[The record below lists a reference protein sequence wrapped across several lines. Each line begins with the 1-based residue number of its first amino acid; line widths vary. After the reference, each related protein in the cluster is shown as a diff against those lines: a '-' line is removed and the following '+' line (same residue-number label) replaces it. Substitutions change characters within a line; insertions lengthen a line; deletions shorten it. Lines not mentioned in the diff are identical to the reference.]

1 MTPLLEIA
9 GVTKAFGGLAA
20 LDGLD
25 LHVGEGEIVSAIGP
39 NGAGKSTLFNVITGL
54 YAPDAGDI
62 KLRGDSIVGRAP
74 HQITKLGIGRTFQNV
89 HLFANMTVLENAMV
103 GQHSRSKTGVF
114 GAIFHLPGTKAEE
127 EQIREQAKDALGF
140 FGTRLSGYRQDQPA
154 FVLSYANRRRL
165 EMARAIATEPSL
177 LLLDEPT
184 AGMNPSETL
193 ELRDNIR
200 RMRDEQRT
208 PVLELRDVSSHYG
221 LVSVL
226 RDVTMEI
233 YPGEMVCLLGGN
245 ASGKTT
251 TLKTILGYV
260 TPTTGEVAVDGE
272 VVSGMPTVEVVR
284 RGVSMVPE
292 NRRLFPNMTVDENL
306 ELGAY
311 QQTDKAKIAEDRDR
325 VLELFPR
332 VRERLKQ
339 KAGTLSG
346 GEQQMVAMGRALMAD
361 PKVLLMDEPSMGLSP
376 VLVDQVFE
384 IIKSIR
390 ALGRT
395 VFVVEQN
402 ANMAL
407 SIADRGYVIQTG
419 QVVLADT
426 AENLLANPLMR
437 EAYLGE
443 L

>member
-1 MTPLLEIA
+1 MSDPE
-9 GVTKAFGGLAA
+9 
-20 LDGLD
+20 
-25 LHVGEGEIVSAIGP
+25 P
-39 NGAGKSTLFNVITGL
+39 
-54 YAPDAGDI
+54 
-62 KLRGDSIVGRAP
+62 
-74 HQITKLGIGRTFQNV
+74 
-89 HLFANMTVLENAMV
+89 
-103 GQHSRSKTGVF
+103 
-114 GAIFHLPGTKAEE
+114 
-127 EQIREQAKDALGF
+127 
-140 FGTRLSGYRQDQPA
+140 QP
-154 FVLSYANRRRL
+154 
-165 EMARAIATEPSL
+165 
-177 LLLDEPT
+177 
-184 AGMNPSETL
+184 
-193 ELRDNIR
+193 
-200 RMRDEQRT
+200 DEQRT
-208 PVLELRDVSSHYG
+208 PVLELRDVSTHYG

-284 RGVSMVPE
+284 RGISMVPE